1 MDWGVNTFSQI
12 NVGKT
17 KVKISLQDI
26 ALIMQIT
33 SYSNEQMTLETVQKL
48 HEIKE
53 KIEQKDADED
63 SKKSEVKVAQET
75 GEVG

>member
-33 SYSNEQMTLETVQKL
+33 SYSNEQMTMETDQKL

-63 SKKSEVKVAQET
+63 SKKSEV
-75 GEVG
+75 

>member
-1 MDWGVNTFSQI
+1 MEWGVNTFSQI
-12 NVGKT
+12 NVGRT

-63 SKKSEVKVAQET
+63 SKKSEVKVAQEI